1 MKNLFSQPRVK
12 KLKPM
17 HWILVFVFV
26 ILTVAWMLSDTST
39 GVTYRHSVRH
49 SDAADRVL
57 YVDDPDYRKKVQGL
71 SSYMRQFC
79 DRGSDIVFGH
89 NLLVDDKIF
98 NDYVFHECGGQT
110 WLNAKISV
118 KTDKQVKCQEEF
130 ASIYRSVPRAK
141 VISMKAIDVDSWSE
155 REMTADGKTACL
167 WQHAVDILDRKW
179 VGL

>member
-1 MKNLFSQPRVK
+1 MKK
-12 KLKPM
+12 
-17 HWILVFVFV
+17 
-26 ILTVAWMLSDTST
+26 
-39 GVTYRHSVRH
+39 
-49 SDAADRVL
+49 
-57 YVDDPDYRKKVQGL
+57 
-71 SSYMRQFC
+71 FC

-98 NDYVFHECGGQT
+98 NDYIFHECGGQT
-110 WLNAKISV
+110 WLNTKIMI

-155 REMTADGKTACL
+155 REMTAEGKTSCM